1 MPFVS
6 RGADRQIVAVYEE
19 SRVDAMEQLREDD
32 PQLIEFLSHP
42 GQAKTLLSELD
53 SDMVRVIDD
62 LIEVL
67 IAKQLLLPTDLPE
80 VVQQKL
86 LGRQLLRQ
94 KVSGYNPL
102 VDESDII

>member
-6 RGADRQIVAVYEE
+6 RDADRQIVAVY
-19 SRVDAMEQLREDD
+19 DAPHADAIEHLREDD

-42 GQAKTLLSELD
+42 GQAKALLSELD
-53 SDMVRVIDD
+53 SDMVRVIED

-80 VVQQKL
+80 VVQKKM
-86 LGRQLLRQ
+86 LGRQRLRQ
-94 KVSGYNPL
+94 KISGFNL
-102 VDESDII
+102 MVGEQDII